1 MTRRWGD
8 GRDPRTAGAQAVWAA
23 ADAADAASALRAL
36 KLALDAGPVHLDD
49 LHAALHA
56 VLFHVVPN
64 WSPRFTAAER
74 EELVEGVLRAGGPAA
89 TLQCFV
95 SLLSAGSPGS
105 GAGPR
110 GGGRGA
116 GELQAHA
123 AVAAAVAARFGPP
136 AGDGVRAILRELL
149 AGGPPA
155 AGGGAVQAAKN
166 LASVS
171 DRYAAGVEGPAAAAA
186 FMPYVASEAFGFVDA
201 NGAACVGTGVM
212 DFLLAF
218 LHSVCFRGH
227 VALVGPAFARH
238 LRDAGGGA
246 LAVWRSFFEQ
256 CSSTQVLEKLWAV
269 ALRDWA
275 SALSEEGAAARLAE
289 LFEGGLPDNPALRYV
304 LAESLLLN
312 GDLPRDGFRALAR
325 FLVEQGHT
333 SVGALVRDVAEGWE
347 REHLLEAHSRRLER
361 YLTVS
366 LEWCLQWAARAQEGG
381 AAVFSQSILRGVNLR
396 LGHPRSAAF
405 RHGIRVAKALSLAVD
420 PGKPFVYEDMSS
432 SDEGEDDGVEGAAG
446 RADEA
451 AALPAAEDPAEGPAE
466 PPARKRMQDPDETD
480 GLGAADPAD
489 PSGADSDGGSDSAD
503 SDDESETSLEAYDVS
518 EDQEGDGPFEHSGLR
533 SCMKALRAADADPGL
548 LVKNL
553 NNLDELLRAA
563 SSAEYDFFAPEL
575 CDTLLRLGR
584 ARDEETERRADAL
597 RRDLLANVVRAAP
610 KAACVKF
617 TKAFMS
623 SSLNVGHGFV
633 IVDAL
638 VDASKRLARGAGAG
652 PPDAGASAPE
662 RRGPKTRVFAP
673 TSLKAKAAPVRN
685 RFPDHALH
693 LVHPLLRALSR
704 EASVVRQNALLLAK
718 AVLALGE
725 LAELCRFAPVL
736 AEVAA
741 TVLERVLADDLW
753 GHRDTFVRKTVL
765 ATTHTVAALVPAGV
779 VAAGLQHRAC
789 IEGRLLRL
797 LTSAQGR
804 CLRAAE
810 AEPDAE
816 CKKLGAAV
824 VGVVARTSAEA
835 QARALA
841 EGSSRMSQR
850 LQDLADFE
858 VVLPGHGAQ

>member
-8 GRDPRTAGAQAVWAA
+8 GRTVGTSHAVWAA
-23 ADAADAASALRAL
+23 ADAAGAAGALRSL

-64 WSPRFTAAER
+64 WSPHFTAAER

-95 SLLSAGSPGS
+95 SLLSAGSPGP
-105 GAGPR
+105 GDRAG

-123 AVAAAVAARFGPP
+123 AVATAVGARFGPP

-149 AGGPPA
+149 AGGPPGA
-155 AGGGAVQAAKN
+155 AVQAAKN

-171 DRYAAGVEGPAAAAA
+171 DRYAASVEGPAAAAE

-238 LRDAGGGA
+238 LRDADGGA

-256 CSSTQVLEKLWAV
+256 CSSTQVLEKLWAM
-269 ALRDWA
+269 ALTDWA

-289 LFEGGLPDNPALRYV
+289 LFGGGLPDNPALRYV

-312 GDLPRDGFRALAR
+312 GDLPQDGFRALAR

-361 YLTVS
+361 FLTVS
-366 LEWCLQWAARAQEGG
+366 LEWCLQWAARGREGG

-432 SDEGEDDGVEGAAG
+432 SDEGEDDGAEGGAG

-451 AALPAAEDPAEGPAE
+451 AALPAAEDPAEGAAE
-466 PPARKRMQDPDETD
+466 PPTQKRMQDPDET
-480 GLGAADPAD
+480 GLGPAD
-489 PSGADSDGGSDSAD
+489 PPGADSNGGGSDSAD
-503 SDDESETSLEAYDVS
+503 SDDESETSLEAYDMS

-533 SCMKALRAADADPGL
+533 SCMKALRAEDADPEL

-597 RRDLLANVVRAAP
+597 RGDLLANVVRAAP

-638 VDASKRLARGAGAG
+638 VDASKRLARSAGAG
-652 PPDAGASAPE
+652 PPDAGASVPE

-673 TSLKAKAAPVRN
+673 TSLKAKAVPVRN
-685 RFPDHALH
+685 RFPDRALH

-704 EASVVRQNALLLAK
+704 EASVVRQNALLMAK

-797 LTSAQGR
+797 LTSAQER

-858 VVLPGHGAQ
+858 VVLPGRGAQ

>member
-8 GRDPRTAGAQAVWAA
+8 GRTVGASHAVWAA
-23 ADAADAASALRAL
+23 ADAAGAAGALRSL

-56 VLFHVVPN
+56 VLFRVVPN

-95 SLLSAGSPGS
+95 SLLSAGSPGP
-105 GAGPR
+105 GDRA
-110 GGGRGA
+110 GGGRGV

-123 AVAAAVAARFGPP
+123 AVATAVGARFGPP

-155 AGGGAVQAAKN
+155 AGGGAAVQAAKN

-171 DRYAAGVEGPAAAAA
+171 DRYAASVEGPAAAAA

-238 LRDAGGGA
+238 LRGADGGA

-256 CSSTQVLEKLWAV
+256 CSSTQVLEKLWAM
-269 ALRDWA
+269 ALTDWA

-289 LFEGGLPDNPALRYV
+289 LFGGGLPDNPALRYV

-312 GDLPRDGFRALAR
+312 GDLPQDGFRALAR

-361 YLTVS
+361 FLTVS
-366 LEWCLQWAARAQEGG
+366 LEWCLQWAARGREGG

-432 SDEGEDDGVEGAAG
+432 SDEGEDDGAEGGAG

-451 AALPAAEDPAEGPAE
+451 AALPAAEDPAKGAAE
-466 PPARKRMQDPDETD
+466 PPTQKRMQDPYET
-480 GLGAADPAD
+480 GLGPAD
-489 PSGADSDGGSDSAD
+489 PPGADSNGGGSDSAD
-503 SDDESETSLEAYDVS
+503 SDDESETSLEAYDMS

-533 SCMKALRAADADPGL
+533 SCMKALRAEDADPEL

-597 RRDLLANVVRAAP
+597 RGDLLANVVRAAP

-638 VDASKRLARGAGAG
+638 VDASKRLARSAGAG
-652 PPDAGASAPE
+652 PPDAGASVPE
-662 RRGPKTRVFAP
+662 RRGPKTQVFAP
-673 TSLKAKAAPVRN
+673 TSLKAKAVPVRN

-704 EASVVRQNALLLAK
+704 EASVVRQNALLMAK

-797 LTSAQGR
+797 LTSAQER

-858 VVLPGHGAQ
+858 VVLPGRGAQ